1 MFDFMSFGRRYF
13 PIRHSKPDPAFVA
26 GQLRKP
32 SGEFSH
38 KIAGKMDQVNAPL
51 FDLTLEIMKP
61 VDHESILEI
70 GFGSGSFMPK
80 LLAAADRLKISGVDY
95 SPEMVEKAT
104 AGNRE
109 AVESGILDLKQ
120 GNSNEL
126 PFPDNSFDKVFCN
139 MVIYFWD
146 RPTEHLTEVRRVLK
160 AGGRF
165 YSGFR
170 SRESMQVFPFIE
182 HGFNMYGEDEWSD
195 LLNENGFNV
204 AGLHKRRDPAIE
216 EDDRTLQLESVC
228 MVAEAMRG

>member
-1 MFDFMSFGRRYF
+1 MFDFMNFGHRYF
-13 PIRHSKPDPAFVA
+13 PIHRNKPDPAFVA

-51 FDLTLEIMKP
+51 FDLTLEVMNP
-61 VDHESILEI
+61 SDHEAILEI
-70 GFGSGSFMPK
+70 GFGSGTFMSK
-80 LLAAADRLKISGVDY
+80 LLAAAERLKICGVDY
-95 SPEMVEKAT
+95 SPEMVEQAM
-104 AGNRE
+104 AGNRD
-109 AVESGILDLKQ
+109 AVESGSLELKQ

-126 PFPDNSFDKVFCN
+126 PFPDNTFDKVFCN

-146 RPTEHLTEVRRVLK
+146 RPREHLTEVRRVLK
-160 AGGRF
+160 PGGRF

-170 SRESMQVFPFIE
+170 SVESMQVFPFIE

-195 LLNENGFNV
+195 LLNEYGFNV
-204 AGLHKRRDPAIE
+204 AGIHKRSDPVIE